1 MAEQYNKMRRIE
13 EVRRKKIRYVYF
25 NRMNFA
31 LKTEGIKKS
40 LKNQPSKNEEGRHN
54 PSSSSE
60 LAKSLSREVL
70 QALDGTHS
78 SFTRFKDDDDD
89 ESDFNQVR
97 EIYTKTSSDGWV
109 VGRSAANRYFY
120 TLLNQKNAESLEK
133 ASNIIESANKA
144 LFFNIRN

>member
-13 EVRRKKIRYVYF
+13 EVRRKKIRYIYF

-40 LKNQPSKNEEGRHN
+40 LKNQPSKNDEDHN

-78 SFTRFKDDDDD
+78 SFTRFKDD
-89 ESDFNQVR
+89 ESDLNQVR